1 VGNRRIVG
9 RYEFLQELGR
19 GGMATVYLAR
29 QLDLDRLVAVK
40 ELGAL
45 RTSDPSFAQ
54 RFLREARLAG
64 SLSHPNIATVYDY
77 FEHGGVP
84 YIAMEYVERGSLRS
98 YIGSLS
104 LAQIGGALDGVLSGL
119 SHAERQN
126 IVHRDIK
133 PENLLI
139 SADGRV
145 KIADFGIAKATNKV
159 QTGAYLTTVG
169 TTVGTPN
176 YMAPEQAMAREL
188 GPWTDLYS
196 VGVIAFELFV
206 GTPPFGD
213 TEQPMAVLMR
223 QVKEPIPA
231 VKHLRPE
238 VDPGVSDWIERLV
251 AKEPADRPQTAGEA
265 QEDLEELLAALLGS
279 RWLRA
284 APLLDAREQPTAHA
298 VTRSRRPTVALGR
311 ADLDATVRPQREP
324 PPQDPTEP
332 SKAAPRRPGILVT
345 AVVAAA
351 ATAGVLTALAYP
363 RGGSDGDRPTLEAA
377 ATAVPTDSVSTAL
390 TGSLPGRTT
399 TAEALE
405 TQLAEAE
412 RLAKRYEDAAWK
424 ILGLPDGTK
433 SGNLRLVE
441 ALRRTAGAYRT
452 AAAAAGRGDV
462 TAYATAIGAAA
473 AAKRDVD
480 SALSALGGAPSTT
493 ESSSDDASD
502 PTQPESEDNDSSSD
516 DPSDEEPEN

>member
-1 VGNRRIVG
+1 MVNRRIAG
-9 RYEFLQELGR
+9 RYELLQELGS

-29 QLDLDRLVAVK
+29 QIDLDRLVAVK

-45 RTSDPSFAQ
+45 RTSDTSFAQ

-77 FEHGGVP
+77 FEADGVP

-104 LAQIGGALDGVLSGL
+104 LAQIGGVLDGVLSAL
-119 SHAERQN
+119 AHAELQN
-126 IVHRDIK
+126 IVHRDLK

-139 SADGRV
+139 SAEGRV
-145 KIADFGIAKATNKV
+145 KIADFGIAKATNNL
-159 QTGAYLTTVG
+159 QTGAFMTTIG

-176 YMAPEQAMAREL
+176 YMAPEQAMARAL

-196 VGVIAFELFV
+196 LGVIAFELFV

-231 VKHLRPE
+231 VSDLRPE
-238 VDPGVSDWIERLV
+238 VDSGLSNWIERLV
-251 AKEPADRPQTAGEA
+251 AKEPSDRPQTAGEA
-265 QEDLEELLAALLGS
+265 QEDLEELLVPMLGA
-279 RWLRA
+279 RWRRD
-284 APLLDAREQPTAHA
+284 APLLDRHEQRVAPA

-311 ADLDATVRPQREP
+311 DRLDATVRPRQDL
-324 PPQDPTEP
+324 QLDPTESSP
-332 SKAAPRRPGILVT
+332 RPGRRPGILVT

-363 RGGSDGDRPTLEAA
+363 RGSDGDRPTLEAA
-377 ATAVPTDSVSTAL
+377 VTAVPTDSVSTAL
-390 TGSLPGRTT
+390 TGSLAGQTT
-399 TAEALE
+399 TAAEALE

-412 RLAKRYEDAAWK
+412 RLAKRYEDAAWE

-433 SGNLRLVE
+433 AGNLQLIE
-441 ALRRTAGAYRT
+441 ALRRAAGAYRT
-452 AAAAAGRGDV
+452 AAAAAQRGDV
-462 TAYATAIGAAA
+462 TAYAAAIGAAA
-473 AAKRDVD
+473 QAKRDVD
-480 SALSALGGAPSTT
+480 SALTALGGAPSTS
-493 ESSSDDASD
+493 EGSSDNAPDR
-502 PTQPESEDNDSSSD
+502 TQPESEDDDSSSD
-516 DPSDEEPEN
+516 DPSDEEAEN